1 MLTLYHGPTSVCSQ
15 KVRVGLAELDLPYEG
30 VLLDLQK
37 GDQFAPAY
45 LQLNPAAVVPT
56 LVDDGLVVVESSL
69 ILDYLDREKGNGRLS
84 PKGRAAEVAAAHW
97 LLRTLDIHA
106 AINTLSFSTAMR
118 GAIRASRTPEEIAQM
133 LARIPDP
140 VARMKRRMLLDEGL
154 DAVFVEQALC
164 QLRRAFGDMQ
174 AALGQGPWMMGEAFS
189 KVDVALV
196 AYVDRIER
204 LGFAGLW
211 LEEFPAIGKWLAAM
225 QARPSYSAGIAAFAD
240 AAGSE
245 KMRQGGSAH
254 WPGLARKWEN
264 LR

>member
-15 KVRVGLAELDLPYEG
+15 KVRVALAELGLSYESR
-30 VLLDLQK
+30 LLDLQK
-37 GDQFAPAY
+37 GDQYAPDY
-45 LQLNPAAVVPT
+45 LRLNPAAVVPT

-69 ILDYLDREKGNGRLS
+69 ILDHLDRERGGGRLS
-84 PKGRAAEVAAAHW
+84 PMGREPEVTAAHW

-106 AINTLSFSTAMR
+106 AVNTLSFSTAMR
-118 GAIRASRTPEEIAQM
+118 ANILASRTADEIAQM
-133 LARIPDP
+133 MARMPDP
-140 VARMKRRMLLDEGL
+140 VARMKRRTLLEEGL
-154 DAVFVEQALC
+154 AAVFVEQALR
-164 QLRRAFGDMQ
+164 QLRRTFADMQ
-174 AALGQGPWMMGEAFS
+174 LALGQRRWMMGETFS

-211 LEEFPAIGKWLAAM
+211 LEEFPAIARWLAAM
-225 QARPSYSAGIAAFAD
+225 QARPSYAAGIAAFAD
-240 AAGSE
+240 PVGRE

-254 WPGLARKWEN
+254 WPELARQWEG